1 MKLVMVEEERSDG
14 RLGSLILLF
23 LRTHIK
29 ARVYRTPVLNQDAL
43 IERIFETARSVD
55 VEMLETNIIRRA
67 EVCMGKIF
75 VLIFF
80 DRFVLQ
86 LQILSSLTV
95 LSYFHGC
102 KKMEY
107 LLIIEIN

>member
-14 RLGSLILLF
+14 RLGSLIF

-67 EVCMGKIF
+67 EVCMGKI
-75 VLIFF
+75 LNI
-80 DRFVLQ
+80 
-86 LQILSSLTV
+86 
-95 LSYFHGC
+95 
-102 KKMEY
+102 
-107 LLIIEIN
+107 